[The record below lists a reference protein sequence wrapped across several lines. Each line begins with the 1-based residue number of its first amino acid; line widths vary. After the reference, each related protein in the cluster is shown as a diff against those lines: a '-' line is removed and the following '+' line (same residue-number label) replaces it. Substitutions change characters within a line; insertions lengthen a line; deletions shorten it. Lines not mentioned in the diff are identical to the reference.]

1 MFWCVCLSGCV
12 CVCVCVY
19 VCVCVC
25 VTHSMSCSVHP
36 LHVCARRLWPKRF
49 IRSRPH
55 CFAPCTPPCFCAH
68 VRRLWRCYT
77 HPRACAPRCVL
88 RTSTCVCTFSV
99 CVCVCHARYV
109 TLLCTCR
116 GTCTRTSMCPH
127 PVCLNKH
134 SMPCTHLGLARTTF
148 IHGVSMLFWAGISS
162 NMQSDTVYVYDSG

>member
-12 CVCVCVY
+12 CVCVCGY

-77 HPRACAPRCVL
+77 HPRACAPQCVL
-88 RTSTCVCTFSV
+88 RTSTCVCTSVCVTHIHVRVHLGVCYAHPRACAPSV
-99 CVCVCHARYV
+99 CVCVCV
-109 TLLCTCR
+109 THGMSRSCAHVAAHVHVR
-116 GTCTRTSMCPH
+116 
-127 PVCLNKH
+127 
-134 SMPCTHLGLARTTF
+134 PCAH
-148 IHGVSMLFWAGISS
+148 IQCV
-162 NMQSDTVYVYDSG
+162 